1 MKQLK
6 INVYNYLFME
16 DYDEVVIKTV
26 RDLYRSY
33 PLIQIKKYIMT
44 KEGEINDKDSELKT
58 LILDKYTSLTHGF
71 NGLEKIS
78 TNLESLEKT
87 RREFSEKMEQI
98 DYSKI
103 ELSLQNIPFNNDLT
117 DILKDKGNFRFDDIN
132 EKIENYLKDKKYN
145 ESIDEMLVFKKY
157 IVNNKD
163 EIDNLDINSKEKYYF
178 LLVELVEGALN
189 KMIEDSNIC
198 KNIEQ
203 YKILLDKIF
212 ENLIKEQYEECMEY
226 LIMIE
231 LYLKI
236 LYDKNIKKIMDE
248 FFSFLKEDNKNF
260 FSTNILLK
268 ILFLKISQILY
279 DISITPI
286 ELLFNDIMIEKY
298 YDIYETVMCIKLICD
313 KYCYNNDIHNKI
325 DLNKFYSF
333 IKSEINKN
341 MNSLL
346 IIPKNSFQK
355 LYLYNTI
362 NFWKKLFLKNNSNEP
377 KINNLNLLEFLYLDK
392 SIEQISNITSY
403 MLKQYSIK
411 NLFNLKLLLKNK
423 NIKSEND
430 IYLSLSE
437 LNKINDGKIY
447 KKNFISIIENKLYQ
461 FFLSI
466 NNIVNNDEFNNDNN
480 KIEYMNIIIKIITYD
495 EIIKIIKQFKLNNL
509 LQIINEL
516 IGKNQ
521 MNDFLK
527 IQNYINDTF
536 KLELK
541 LELFLEDEQIK
552 QYGNNGVSEALN
564 QLIETLYEYEI
575 KEIEHKNNIYL
586 NIMDIYNQV
595 IKDFFINEKNDL
607 NNFNKILVNDIF
619 ILSNINIEQN
629 KDDKIINLINFINN
643 IFNIDIKNINKNIND
658 FKNFQIINNYFET
671 EEYINQNIQFEF
683 DINKYVNNK
692 SNKVEYLPIYSN
704 KMHVHMLNKS
714 KIDYSGRE
722 NNEIST
728 CYIYDYRI
736 EENYLSIRQEDSIKN
751 ENNIQN
757 SNMNKDEKNN
767 MFGNITG
774 KLFNLINDD

>member
-1 MKQLK
+1 
-6 INVYNYLFME
+6 ME
-16 DYDEVVIKTV
+16 DYEEVVIKTV
-26 RDLYRSY
+26 RDLFRSY
-33 PLIQIKKYIMT
+33 PLIQIKKYMMT
-44 KEGEINDKDSELKT
+44 KEGEISDKDSELKS

-78 TNLESLEKT
+78 TNLESLENT
-87 RREFSEKMEQI
+87 RKEFSEKIDQI
-98 DYSKI
+98 DFSKI

-117 DILKDKGNFRFDDIN
+117 DIINEKGNLGLDDIN
-132 EKIENYLKDKKYN
+132 EKIEVYLKEKKYN
-145 ESIDEMLVFKKY
+145 ESIDEMILYKNY
-157 IVNNKD
+157 IDNNKD
-163 EIDNLDINSKEKYYF
+163 RFNNLNINLKEKYYF
-178 LLVELVEGALN
+178 LLVELVEGVLN
-189 KMIEDSNIC
+189 KMIEDNNIC
-198 KNIEQ
+198 NNIEK
-203 YKILLDKIF
+203 YKILLDNIF

-236 LYDKNIKKIMDE
+236 CYDKNIKKIMDE
-248 FFSFLKEDNKNF
+248 FFSFLKEDNNNF
-260 FSTNILLK
+260 FSLNILFK
-268 ILFLKISQILY
+268 MLFLKISQILY

-286 ELLFNDIMIEKY
+286 ELLFNDVMIEKY
-298 YDIYETVMCIKLICD
+298 YNIYETVMCIKLISD
-313 KYCYNNDIHNKI
+313 KYCYNNNINNKI
-325 DLNKFYSF
+325 ELTKFYSF

-346 IIPKNSFQK
+346 IIPKNSIQK

-362 NFWKKLFLKNNSNEP
+362 YFWNKLFLKNNSNEP
-377 KINNLNLLEFLYLDK
+377 KINNLNLLEYLYLDK

-403 MLKQYSIK
+403 MLKQYSFN

-423 NIKSEND
+423 DIKREND

-437 LNKINDGKIY
+437 VNKINDEKIY
-447 KKNFISIIENKLYQ
+447 KKNFISILQNKLYQ
-461 FFLSI
+461 FFLNM
-466 NNIVNNDEFNNDNN
+466 NNIEKNDKFNNDNNN
-480 KIEYMNIIIKIITYD
+480 KIEYMNIIVKIIKYD
-495 EIIKIIKQFKLNNL
+495 EIIKMIKQFQLNNI

-516 IGKNQ
+516 IEKNQ

-527 IQNYINDTF
+527 IQNYINDIF

-541 LELFLEDEQIK
+541 FELFLDDEQIK
-552 QYGNNGVSEALN
+552 KYEENKVSEALK

-575 KEIEHKNNIYL
+575 KGKEHKINIYL
-586 NIMDIYNQV
+586 NIIDVYEQV
-595 IKDFFINEKNDL
+595 LKNSFINEKNDL
-607 NNFNKILVNDIF
+607 NNFNKVFVNDIF
-619 ILSNINIEQN
+619 ILSNININQN
-629 KDDKIINLINFINN
+629 KDNKIINLINFINN
-643 IFNIDIKNINKNIND
+643 SFKIDIKNIRKNIND
-658 FKNFQIINNYFET
+658 FKYFKIINNFFET
-671 EEYINQNIQFEF
+671 DDYINKNIQFEF
-683 DINKYVNNK
+683 DINKYINNK
-692 SNKVEYLPIYSN
+692 QKKVEYLPIYSN

-757 SNMNKDEKNN
+757 SNINTGGNNN